1 MWRSNRYIQYYCM
14 VCVAHNIISDKSRNY
29 RYIRYKMSDT
39 ARNFE
44 YMGAC
49 IFEVMG
55 WQRPI
60 ISNLRGGCRKG
71 SIFDN
76 HPQHDHLYSNI
87 HMYIRIYINS
97 IF

>member
-1 MWRSNRYIQYYCM
+1 MPRKLNLAIKSLYSIFYGDLSAINCKIIAIFDIKWVTQPVISNRWEL
-14 VCVAHNIISDKSRNY
+14 V
-29 RYIRYKMSDT
+29 
-39 ARNFE
+39 
-44 YMGAC
+44 
-49 IFEVMG
+49 FEVTG

-60 ISNLRGGCRKG
+60 ITNLRGGCRKG

-76 HPQHDHLYSNI
+76 HPQNDHVYLNI

>member
-1 MWRSNRYIQYYCM
+1 M
-14 VCVAHNIISDKSRNY
+14 
-29 RYIRYKMSDT
+29 
-39 ARNFE
+39 
-44 YMGAC
+44 
-49 IFEVMG
+49 FEVTG

-76 HPQHDHLYSNI
+76 HPQNDHVYSNI